1 MKRLESA
8 SRMVTDQQIR
18 RLYKLSN
25 TEDTQAIAASKAG
38 MDVKTARKYLRAHC
52 LPSELKVGR
61 RWRTRQ
67 DGFAEVWPGI
77 LEQVRTNPGLEAKTI
92 FAALQRQY
100 PERFSDGQ
108 LRTLQ
113 RRIKRWRASEG
124 PAQEVYFVQEHRAGE
139 LCESDF
145 THMAKLE
152 ITVGGEP
159 FAHMLYHFV
168 LTYSNW
174 ETGTICQSESF
185 SNLSEGL
192 QNAFWELGGVPLLH
206 RTDRMTAAVNNLTE
220 QADFQREYQ
229 TLLRHYN
236 LEGRRIQTGRPN
248 ENGDVE
254 QRHYRLHRA
263 LDQAL
268 LLRGNREFASVNAY
282 QVFLE
287 RLFEQLNSGRK
298 ARLAEEMERLRPL
311 PERRLETAKR
321 VRVRVNTGSLIVVER
336 NSYSVNSRLIG
347 EMVEARVFSDH
358 LEVWYGGQKMEQLP
372 RLRGRTNYRVDYRH
386 IIDWLVR
393 KPGAFAGYRY
403 REHLFPSSRFRM
415 VYDLLQEIM
424 PGRCDRRYLE
434 ILERAAKE
442 GEAQVEDA
450 LRLLLASERGKE
462 TIADKDAFVQFLKGC
477 ERAPEIVDVPIPEV
491 ALIHFDQLLSM
502 DAVQGGV
509 Q

>member
-1 MKRLESA
+1 
-8 SRMVTDQQIR
+8 MVTDQQIR

-38 MDVKTARKYLRAHC
+38 MDVKTARKYLRTRR
-52 LPSELKVGR
+52 LPSERKVDR
-61 RWRTRQ
+61 HWLTRQ

-77 LEQVRTNPGLEAKTI
+77 VEQVRTNPGLEAKTI

-124 PAQEVYFVQEHRAGE
+124 PAREVYFVQEHRAGE
-139 LCESDF
+139 LCASDF
-145 THMAKLE
+145 THMNELA

-174 ETGTICQSESF
+174 ETGTVCQSESF
-185 SNLSEGL
+185 ASLSEGL
-192 QNAFWELGGVPLLH
+192 QNALWELGGVPLLH

-220 QADFQREYQ
+220 QADFQKQYQ
-229 TLLRHYN
+229 SLLRHYN

-268 LLRGNREFASVNAY
+268 LLRGSREFASVEAY
-282 QVFLE
+282 EVFLG

-298 ARLAEEMERLRPL
+298 ARLVEEMERLRPL

-347 EMVEARVFSDH
+347 EIVEARVFSDH

-415 VYDLLQEIM
+415 VYDLLQEVM

-434 ILERAAKE
+434 ILELAAKE

-450 LRLLLASERGKE
+450 LRLLLASERGRE
-462 TIADKDAFVQFLKGC
+462 TIADKEAFVQFLKRC
-477 ERAPEIVDVPIPEV
+477 AQAPEIVDVPIPEV
-491 ALIHFDQLLSM
+491 ALVSFDQLLSL
-502 DAVQGGV
+502 DGVQGGV